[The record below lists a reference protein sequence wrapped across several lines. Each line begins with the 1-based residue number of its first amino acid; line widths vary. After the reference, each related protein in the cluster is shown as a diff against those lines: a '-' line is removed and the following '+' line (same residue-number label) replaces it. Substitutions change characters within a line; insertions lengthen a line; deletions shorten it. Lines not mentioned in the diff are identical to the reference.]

1 MTNQKAFLRTKSK
14 NELIRIIQ
22 QLQIGLSFYGNEANW
37 AVAALKDDDKDE
49 GVITWIGDD
58 DPPEVAQVMLGK
70 RKPKSDITIQ
80 NGVRLP
86 DNKPQLSTQKIET
99 AMLDSAIKEIAD
111 DGARHIGKDA
121 KELTDG

>member
-37 AVAALKDDDKDE
+37 AVREDLDKE
-49 GVITWIGDD
+49 GLIIWNGDD